1 MATLE
6 GFEVDV
12 PLLMIYWYPG
22 TANPSN
28 VIILD
33 ATVAVPIDMDDKEK
47 WDAYRFEIR
56 NAKTVSTN
64 TAVNRTFCTTKKARD
79 AWIYAISQALLVYE
93 KANDKARKAA
103 IQASKEARRVSQLPM
118 SCCPKSLPFD
128 DVWSGERFI
137 STNQNSSPI
146 KKGMSTPS
154 RMGSPPTSPTSH
166 NARNRTTA
174 SKHAVVPRHNSSPQ
188 LPRPPIDKC

>member
-1 MATLE
+1 
-6 GFEVDV
+6 
-12 PLLMIYWYPG
+12 MIYWYPG

-33 ATVAVPIDMDDKEK
+33 ATVAVPIDIDDNEK
-47 WDAYRFEIR
+47 WDSFRFEIR

-64 TAVNRTFCTTKKARD
+64 LAVYRTFCTTKKARD

-103 IQASKEARRVSQLPM
+103 IQANKEARRVGPQQI
-118 SCCPKSLPFD
+118 SCCPKSPPFD

-137 STNQNSSPI
+137 STNQNSSPL

-154 RMGSPPTSPTSH
+154 RMGSPPTSPTSR
-166 NARNRTTA
+166 NARNRSTT
-174 SKHAVVPRHNSSPQ
+174 SKLAVVPRCNSSPQ